1 MDNKI
6 KNKSMPDLY
15 DVLKEN
21 YEINKRTKAKTEL
34 YRELLNYGK
43 ESISYKNDFAQ
54 IESIVGLK
62 KNLEYFFYD
71 LLPYFIQDYLIRK
84 QNEIDTLDAS
94 KNRIYFDFDLFYH
107 KNECKYILLDAN
119 KTKYILPSDDNNNFE
134 DLLAEFINE
143 YQLHALVSKD
153 YMNQKYQIIITASL
167 KDLVYACYIGQEW
180 VKHLEDECLELLS
193 DYYSEEQLDSFKKT
207 LHR

>member
-1 MDNKI
+1 MKH
-6 KNKSMPDLY
+6 
-15 DVLKEN
+15 KEQQ
-21 YEINKRTKAKTEL
+21 EKLTKAKTEL

-107 KNECKYILLDAN
+107 
-119 KTKYILPSDDNNNFE
+119 
-134 DLLAEFINE
+134 
-143 YQLHALVSKD
+143 
-153 YMNQKYQIIITASL
+153 
-167 KDLVYACYIGQEW
+167 
-180 VKHLEDECLELLS
+180 
-193 DYYSEEQLDSFKKT
+193 
-207 LHR
+207 